1 MIYGIGTDII
11 EVARIR
17 SMLERH
23 GERARNR
30 LLTEAEQA
38 ESEKFSDPAPHI
50 AGRFA
55 AKEAVLK
62 ALGTGLIGAMTWHDI
77 EIQTDPHGR
86 PTVTLSGEVAA
97 EAEKR
102 NIARIHLSISHT
114 AEYATAQA
122 VAEISAKTPPHKAS
136 GDEPGGTGNSINK

>member
-17 SMLERH
+17 GMLEKH
-23 GERARNR
+23 GDRARKR
-30 LLTEAEQA
+30 LLTDAERA
-38 ESEKFSDPAPHI
+38 ESERFSDPAPHV

-77 EIQTDPHGR
+77 EVRTDPSGR
-86 PTVTLSGEVAA
+86 PLVELTGEVAA

-102 NIARIHLSISHT
+102 NISQIHLSISHT

-122 VAEISAKTPPHKAS
+122 VAEVSEGTPP
-136 GDEPGGTGNSINK
+136 

>member
-1 MIYGIGTDII
+1 MIHGIGTDII
-11 EVARIR
+11 EVKRIR

-38 ESEKFSDPAPHI
+38 GSAKFSDPSPHI

-62 ALGTGLIGAMTWHDI
+62 ALGTGLIGAMTWRDI
-77 EIQTDPHGR
+77 EIRTDPNGR
-86 PTVTLSGEVAA
+86 PTVALSGEVAA
-97 EAEKR
+97 EAKKR
-102 NIARIHLSISHT
+102 GIAGIHISISHT
-114 AEYATAQA
+114 ADYATAQA
-122 VAEISAKTPPHKAS
+122 IAIS
-136 GDEPGGTGNSINK
+136 DC